1 MEQLKFC
8 VSLEPVETA
17 VYFDKGLTSL
27 SPFCQRI
34 SSRGVLLA
42 DENVARIH
50 GSHLLAKLPPGYELI
65 SFPSGEAG
73 KTRETKQFLEDE
85 LLRRKLG
92 RDSLIAAAGGGAATD
107 LAGFAAATY
116 MRGVPLVLIPTTLLG
131 MADAAIG
138 GKNGVNAPA
147 GKNLI
152 GTTYLPKAVFIDLEL
167 LSTLPA
173 SEWING
179 LAEILK
185 AGLIAKEAIWKVC
198 EEEGLGWK
206 TRLHPLLHEAIKAKI
221 EVVEQD
227 PYEKGYRRIL
237 NFGHTVGHALERLS
251 NYKMAHGEAVSIGC
265 MAESFLSRLISLLPQ
280 DAFERICALY
290 KKLNIGVRLPASF
303 RAADFLDALALDKK
317 AANQEAR
324 FVLIDRIG
332 HAAPFGGAYCRAVG
346 KQELDAL
353 IDWLETNGKCTD

>member
-1 MEQLKFC
+1 MEQLKIS
-8 VSLEPVETA
+8 VALEPLESA
-17 VYFDKGLTSL
+17 VYFDKGLESL
-27 SPFCQRI
+27 AGFCQNI

-42 DENVARIH
+42 EENVARIH

-65 SFPSGEAG
+65 SFPSGEAA
-73 KTRETKQFLEDE
+73 KTRETKKFLEDE

-92 RDSLIAAAGGGAATD
+92 RDALIAAAGGGVATD

-138 GKNGVNAPA
+138 GKNGVNVPS

-152 GTTYLPKAVFIDLEL
+152 GATFFPKAVFIDFDL
-167 LSTLPA
+167 LRTLPPA
-173 SEWING
+173 EWLNG

-185 AGLIAKEAIWKVC
+185 AGLIAKEAIWKLC
-198 EEEGLGWK
+198 EEQGPSWK
-206 TRLHPLLHEAIKAKI
+206 SSLHTLARDAIAAKI
-221 EVVEQD
+221 EVIEQD

-251 NYKMAHGEAVSIGC
+251 GYKMAHGEAVSIGC
-265 MAESFLSRLISLLPQ
+265 MAESYLSRLIGLLPA
-280 DAFERICALY
+280 DAFERICMLY
-290 KKLNIGVRLPASF
+290 KKLNVSIRLPSSF
-303 RAADFLDALALDKK
+303 RAADFHDALTIDKK

-332 HAAPFGGAYCRAVG
+332 HAAPFGGAYCKAVS
-346 KQELDAL
+346 KKELDAL
-353 IDWLETNGKCTD
+353 TDWLKSQTE

>member
-1 MEQLKFC
+1 MEPLKIR
-8 VSLEPVETA
+8 VSLEPLESA
-17 VYFDKGLTSL
+17 VYFDKGLQSL
-27 SPFCQRI
+27 AGFCKGI

-42 DENVARIH
+42 EENIARIH

-65 SFPSGEAG
+65 PFPSGEAA
-73 KTRETKQFLEDE
+73 KTRETKQFLENE

-92 RDSLIAAAGGGAATD
+92 RDSLVAAAGGGTATD

-138 GKNGVNAPA
+138 GKNGVNVPS

-152 GTTYLPKAVFIDLEL
+152 GTTFLPKAVFIDFDL
-167 LSTLPA
+167 LHTLPA

-185 AGLIAKEAIWKVC
+185 AGLIAKEAIWKLC
-198 EEEGLGWK
+198 EEAGINWK
-206 TRLHPLLHEAIKAKI
+206 NSLHALARDAIQAKI
-221 EVVEQD
+221 EVIEQD

-237 NFGHTVGHALERLS
+237 NFGHTVGHALEKLS
-251 NYKMAHGEAVSIGC
+251 SYKMAHGEAVSTGC
-265 MAESFLSRLISLLPQ
+265 MAESFLSRLIGLLPE
-280 DAFERICALY
+280 DDFERICALY
-290 KKLNIGVRLPASF
+290 KKLNIGVRLPPSF
-303 RAADFLDALALDKK
+303 RAADFLDALTLDKK

-332 HAAPFGGAYCRAVG
+332 HAAPFGGAYCKAVG
-346 KQELDAL
+346 KKELDAL
-353 IDWLETNGKCTD
+353 TDWIVTNGKRTD